1 LGVNG
6 SGFAGLVEMG
16 MRRRLMKQSAVEGMN
31 GQRHIGDAAA
41 EVAASTAA
49 AAHRRDHHH
58 HDVETQCCRPH
69 CVEVVHLGQRAVAVC
84 HDCEMDS
91 GFLPHREAERLA
103 DRHRET
109 TRTECQSLKES
120 RAV

>member
-1 LGVNG
+1 MGVRG
-6 SGFAGLVEMG
+6 
-16 MRRRLMKQSAVEGMN
+16 RLMKQSAAEGMN
-31 GQRHIGDAAA
+31 GQQHTGDAAV
-41 EVAASTAA
+41 EVAASTTA

-58 HDVETQCCRPH
+58 AADTQCCRPH

-91 GFLPHREAERLA
+91 GFLPHRDAEHLA

-109 TRTECQSLKES
+109 TRTVCQSLEES